1 MSPPLDLSRC
11 RNLLFVK
18 PSSFGDIVHALPS
31 LESLA
36 RAYPHLR
43 IHWVANTE
51 WVPLLEGNP
60 ALSSVIPF
68 PRSRLR
74 GAASAPGFLRWTR
87 ALRQSGSWDA
97 ALDLQGLLR
106 SAFIAVGSAAPV
118 RIGASN
124 AREGARLFYNRI
136 IRVHPSA
143 HAVHRYLEV
152 VRGLG
157 AQPAHP
163 SSNPWLPSG
172 DPLPPDLSEPTPPFV
187 LFHPFSRGDGKS
199 LTLPQ
204 VTRFCAALHEAR
216 LPVVLA
222 GALSQDSSIPDL
234 PGNTC
239 NLINHTTIPQL
250 IRLLRRS
257 SAVVSVDSG
266 PMHLAAALG
275 LPLLGIHTWS
285 DPRQVGPCRDSALVW
300 RGGCIRPVG
309 DLPPPAVPL
318 ACTPLADPDIDAIAA
333 WAIDTAPSP
342 IP

>member
-1 MSPPLDLSRC
+1 MSQLDLSRC
-11 RNLLFVK
+11 RNLLLVK

-31 LESLA
+31 LEALA
-36 RAYPHLR
+36 RTYPHLR

-51 WVPLLEGNP
+51 WAPLLEGNP
-60 ALSSVIPF
+60 ALSSVIAF

-74 GAASAPGFLRWTR
+74 GPGSAPGFLRWTR
-87 ALRQSGSWDA
+87 ALRQVAAWDT

-106 SAFIAVGSAAPV
+106 SAFIALGSTAPV

-124 AREGARLFYNRI
+124 AREGARLFYNRT
-136 IRVHPSA
+136 IRVNPSA

-157 AQPAHP
+157 AQPDLSAP
-163 SSNPWLPSG
+163 AWLPPG
-172 DPLPPDLSEPTPPFV
+172 DPLPPELSEPPSPFV
-187 LFHPFSRGDGKS
+187 LLHPFSRGDGKS

-204 VTRFCAALHEAR
+204 VTRFCAALHEANI
-216 LPVVLA
+216 PVVLA
-222 GALSQDSSIPDL
+222 GVLSQASSMPLAL
-234 PGNTC
+234 PANTC

-250 IRLLRRS
+250 IGLLRRS
-257 SAVVSVDSG
+257 AAVVTVDSG

-300 RGGCIRPVG
+300 KSGSIRLVG
-309 DLPPPAVPL
+309 DLPPVAVSLPFTTL
-318 ACTPLADPDIDAIAA
+318 AAPDVDAIAA
-333 WAIDTAPSP
+333 WAIDTVASP
-342 IP
+342 AR